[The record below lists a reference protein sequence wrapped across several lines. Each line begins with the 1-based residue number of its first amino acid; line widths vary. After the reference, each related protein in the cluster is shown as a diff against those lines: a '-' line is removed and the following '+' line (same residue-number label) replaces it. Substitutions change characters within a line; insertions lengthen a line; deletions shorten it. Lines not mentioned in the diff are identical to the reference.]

1 MKGITKRVILEHL
14 RFLVVVPVI
23 ILIPTGVTM
32 GLFGLAWLL
41 DYSSWLLNITGEVA
55 PTNITGKQILW
66 TFNGA
71 FVASG
76 ISLILYFWLN
86 KRLQT
91 KEERKE

>member
-1 MKGITKRVILEHL
+1 MMLDHLKFIVVFVGIV
-14 RFLVVVPVI
+14 
-23 ILIPTGVTM
+23 LIPTGITM

-41 DYSSWLLNITGEVA
+41 DYASWLLNITGEIT

-76 ISLILYFWLN
+76 VSLILYFWLN
-86 KRLQT
+86 KRIK
-91 KEERKE
+91 KEKE